1 MSKGL
6 YKLHK
11 SSSYLL
17 QNEELKKIIDLN
29 RDYYY
34 NFRLHNREYFI
45 KDKKFYS
52 KLKGNEKI
60 INEKHYKNA
69 FKKFI
74 LELDEDFYVINNYKI
89 IKQYPKLKYPKN
101 KYTVL
106 DLFCGAGGFSL
117 GFYLAGFY
125 IIGGIDNDYWACKT
139 FKLNF
144 NKNFQN
150 YCLVINE
157 NIEKIDLKKL
167 PFKKRKI
174 DIIIGSP
181 PCQGFS
187 LIGRAKKNALFRD
200 QPNVNYRESIK
211 NNDRRI
217 LKDPRNSLYKIFVR
231 FVDYYKPKFFI
242 MENVLGLFSIKN
254 GTLKDQIIKDF
265 TRIGY
270 NTNSKLLNSAEY
282 GIEEMNISVPQIR
295 KRVFFIGNRIKIS
308 TAIRKEALI
317 KKIEKLIIKK
327 IETKNI
333 IYLKNIFP
341 SKKFQIPIL
350 RGGKNY
356 IQLNFEK
363 YKLLKLP
370 RSTNVKEAISDLED
384 ITPNNQNKIINYS
397 TPPQSKYQKW
407 ARNNL
412 DKLYNHSIRK
422 VTERDKEVF
431 KYMREK
437 NITIYKD
444 LPDKFKFY
452 GDGDKFPDKFK
463 KINYN
468 RPCHTILAH
477 LEKDGYYYIHPKCDR
492 TISVRE
498 TARLQSFPDHFVFYG
513 SKSEQYKQ
521 IGNAV
526 PPLLACAIAKEIKKI
541 LDMLEFN

>member
-1 MSKGL
+1 M
-6 YKLHK
+6 HK
-11 SSSYLL
+11 SKDYLL

-29 RDYYY
+29 RDYYN
-34 NFRLHNREYFI
+34 NFRLYNREYFI
-45 KDKKFYS
+45 KDGKFFS
-52 KLKGNEKI
+52 KLKDDEKV

-69 FKKFI
+69 FKKFL
-74 LELDEDFYVINNYKI
+74 LELDRDFYVIKNYKI
-89 IKQYPKLKYPKN
+89 IKQYPEIEYPKN
-101 KYTVL
+101 KYIVL

-117 GFYLAGFY
+117 GFHLAGFY

-157 NIEKIDLKKL
+157 NIEKMDLKKL

-187 LIGRAKKNALFRD
+187 LIGRAKKNALFREYIKI
-200 QPNVNYRESIK
+200 NHKKFIK
-211 NNDRRI
+211 NNDYEI
-217 LKDPRNSLYKIFVR
+217 FEDPRNLLYKIFVK
-231 FVDYYKPKFFI
+231 FVDYYKPKFFV
-242 MENVLGLFSIKN
+242 MENVPGLFSIKN

-265 TRIGY
+265 TKIGY
-270 NTNSKLLNSAEY
+270 NTNNKLLNSAEY
-282 GIEEMNISVPQIR
+282 GLENINISVPQIR
-295 KRVFFIGNRIKIS
+295 KRVFFIGNRIEIS
-308 TAIRKEALI
+308 SEKRREELI
-317 KKIEKLIIKK
+317 KKIKKLIIKK
-327 IETKNI
+327 VETKNI

-341 SKKFQIPIL
+341 EKKFQIPIL

-356 IQLNFEK
+356 VQLNFEK
-363 YKLLKLP
+363 YKLLKMP
-370 RSTNVKEAISDLED
+370 RSTNVKEAISDLVD
-384 ITPNNQNKIINYS
+384 ITPNDKNEIINYS

-407 ARNNL
+407 ARNKS

-437 NITIYKD
+437 NITKYKD

-452 GDGDKFPDKFK
+452 GAGDKFSDKFK
-463 KINYN
+463 RINYN

-498 TARLQSFPDHFVFYG
+498 AARLQSFPDHFIFCG
-513 SKSEQYKQ
+513 PKSEQYKQ

-526 PPLLACAIAKEIKKI
+526 PPLLAYAIAKEIKKV
-541 LDMLEFN
+541 LDMLELNR